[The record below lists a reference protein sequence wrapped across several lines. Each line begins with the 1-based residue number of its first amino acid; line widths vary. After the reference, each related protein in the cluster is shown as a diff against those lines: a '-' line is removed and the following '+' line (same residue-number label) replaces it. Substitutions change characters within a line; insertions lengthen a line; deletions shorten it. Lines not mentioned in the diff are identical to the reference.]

1 MLKTKKIVLTG
12 PESTGKSTLA
22 KQLAEFYN
30 VPCVAELARNF
41 IANLGRAYTEDDVL
55 EIARLQI
62 EEEVKLLTSN
72 QRAVFF
78 DTDLVITK
86 IWLLHVYGKSP
97 KWIDDALNK
106 YPADLHLL
114 CNYDLPWEP
123 DPVRENPDIR
133 PLLFEKYKNEIV
145 SLNQSYAIISGV
157 GEERFS
163 NAITAI
169 KTHIVF

>member
-22 KQLAEFYN
+22 KKLAEYYN
-30 VPCVAELARNF
+30 LPCVAELARNF

-62 EEEVKLLTSN
+62 AEEERMLNYNHS
-72 QRAVFF
+72 AVFF
-78 DTDLVITK
+78 DTDLIITK

-97 KWIDDALNK
+97 KWIDEALDK

-123 DPVRENPDIR
+123 DSVRENPDIR
-133 PLLFEKYKNEIV
+133 PLLFEKYENEII
-145 SLNQSYAIISGV
+145 SLNQSYVIISGV
-157 GEERFS
+157 GEERLS

>member
-1 MLKTKKIVLTG
+1 MVKTKKIVLTG

-22 KQLAEFYN
+22 KHLAEFYD

-41 IANLGRAYTEDDVL
+41 ISNLGRAYTENDVL
-55 EIARLQI
+55 EIASLQI
-62 EEEVKLLTSN
+62 AEEERMLNSN
-72 QRAVFF
+72 HSAVFF

-97 KWIDDALNK
+97 KWIDELLIK
-106 YPADLHLL
+106 FPADLHLL

-133 PLLFEKYKNEIV
+133 PLLFEKYKNEII
-145 SLNQSYAIISGV
+145 SLNQPYVIISGV
-157 GEERFS
+157 GEERLS

-169 KTHIVF
+169 KTHVVF

>member
-22 KQLAEFYN
+22 KQLAKFYN

-41 IANLGRAYTEDDVL
+41 IADLDRAYTEDDVL

-62 EEEVKLLTSN
+62 AEEERMLNSN
-72 QRAVFF
+72 HSAVFF

-97 KWIDDALNK
+97 SWIDEALNK

-133 PLLFEKYKNEIV
+133 PLLFEKYKNEII
-145 SLNQSYAIISGV
+145 SLNQPYSIIIGV
-157 GEERFS
+157 GEERIS
-163 NAITAI
+163 NAITTI
-169 KTHIVF
+169 KTFIGF